1 MPGSGSGSAAV
12 STEHPSGPA
21 GSHPSTAPDVPPA
34 GLLEDLLEQ
43 ASHPGVKGRAAV
55 PVRGAVTGARP
66 LLSAV
71 LLLVGAAVGGAVGY
85 ACWRLSLRLRRR

>member
-1 MPGSGSGSAAV
+1 V
-12 STEHPSGPA
+12 STDLPGTHRDG
-21 GSHPSTAPDVPPA
+21 PPA

-66 LLSAV
+66 LLSV
-71 LLLVGAAVGGAVGY
+71 LLLLSGAAVGGAVGW
-85 ACWRLSLRLRRR
+85 ACWRASLRLRRH

>member
-1 MPGSGSGSAAV
+1 VPG
-12 STEHPSGPA
+12 P
-21 GSHPSTAPDVPPA
+21 PPA

-66 LLSAV
+66 LLSV
-71 LLLVGAAVGGAVGY
+71 LLLLTGASVGGAAGY
-85 ACWRLSLRLRRR
+85 ACWRVSQRLRRH

>member
-1 MPGSGSGSAAV
+1 V
-12 STEHPSGPA
+12 STEHPRT
-21 GSHPSTAPDVPPA
+21 HPGGRPRTAPDGPPA

-85 ACWRLSLRLRRR
+85 ACWRASLRLRRR

>member
-1 MPGSGSGSAAV
+1 M
-12 STEHPSGPA
+12 STEHPRTHPGGRPRTGPD
-21 GSHPSTAPDVPPA
+21 GPPA

-85 ACWRLSLRLRRR
+85 ACWRASLRLRRR

>member
-1 MPGSGSGSAAV
+1 MRVLPQS
-12 STEHPSGPA
+12 PGPA
-21 GSHPSTAPDVPPA
+21 PGRPDSHPA

-66 LLSAV
+66 LLSAA
-71 LLLVGAAVGGAVGY
+71 LLVGGAAVGGGVGY
-85 ACWRLSLRLRRR
+85 ACWRTTQRLRTLAGRSAA